1 MWVGSVG
8 WDGLGVECGSVSWEC
23 GCGSAGWMCESV
35 GVWVWEYGLGVWFG
49 VWECGL
55 GVWVCGRV
63 GWECRCGSAGWACGS
78 VRVWVCV
85 WVCVYGMWVGSAGGC
100 VSLGWECGSVGVW
113 VWEYRLGGVWVGRVG
128 VWACRLGVWECESVG
143 LCVATPVKIPAKI
156 STAKAASN
164 VTSPPYG
171 GFLNL
176 LAVLKSEEF
185 RKLLR
190 EILQEEL
197 ESTRKVIEISENQE
211 DHRVD
216 DPMDIDVA

>member
-1 MWVGSVG
+1 MTKLRSTI
-8 WDGLGVECGSVSWEC
+8 LTAITF
-23 GCGSAGWMCESV
+23 AGDCIYMDENPDANPLSDEQNQQFFSHIIESQKRKERELAKRIARKLRQAKDKREDRELAQAMHDLTLDDNSMDIDV
-35 GVWVWEYGLGVWFG
+35 
-49 VWECGL
+49 
-55 GVWVCGRV
+55 
-63 GWECRCGSAGWACGS
+63 
-78 VRVWVCV
+78 VR
-85 WVCVYGMWVGSAGGC
+85 GQK
-100 VSLGWECGSVGVW
+100 LEL
-113 VWEYRLGGVWVGRVG
+113 E
-128 VWACRLGVWECESVG
+128 EDDD
-143 LCVATPVKIPAKI
+143 ATPVKIPAKI